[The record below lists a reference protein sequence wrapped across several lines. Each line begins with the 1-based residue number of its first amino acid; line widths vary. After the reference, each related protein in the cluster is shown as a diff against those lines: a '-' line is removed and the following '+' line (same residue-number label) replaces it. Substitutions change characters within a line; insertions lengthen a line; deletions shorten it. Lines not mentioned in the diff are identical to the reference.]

1 MIIITC
7 MDIQLLYD
15 TVSCITSYINL
26 YSYIAYSYIV
36 YSINPCMHVYIAI
49 ALLLLAM
56 VLRSAQKSRHVI
68 LYAQNLN
75 YACLVIAIYNTHLHT
90 VARFLLVFVFINY
103 HCFVE
108 FITQSSHG

>member
-1 MIIITC
+1 MH
-7 MDIQLLYD
+7 
-15 TVSCITSYINL
+15 
-26 YSYIAYSYIV
+26 A
-36 YSINPCMHVYIAI
+36 CMHVYIAI

-75 YACLVIAIYNTHLHT
+75 YACLVIAIYNAH
-90 VARFLLVFVFINY
+90 VATYCRFLLVFVFINY